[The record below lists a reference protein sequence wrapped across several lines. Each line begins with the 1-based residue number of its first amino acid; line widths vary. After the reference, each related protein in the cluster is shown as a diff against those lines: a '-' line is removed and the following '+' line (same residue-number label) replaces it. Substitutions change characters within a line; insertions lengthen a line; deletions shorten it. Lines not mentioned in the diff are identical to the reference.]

1 MLDYTKLKALRESS
15 GVSFSLCKRALEETN
30 NNIKAAEKKLA
41 AWGIEKASQKA
52 KRATGCGVIMSY
64 VHHNKKIAAMIE
76 LNCET
81 DFVANNQ
88 DFQVFA
94 QELAMQAASI
104 KTEKNTVEELL
115 STEYIREPGKT
126 VSDLIKETVLK
137 FGENIKLNRFV
148 RWSL

>member
-52 KRATGCGVIMSY
+52 KRVTGCGVIMSY